1 MIKLTKLDG
10 QPFVLNAELI
20 RYVDERPD
28 TFVTLTSGDRIVV
41 LETMQNVMDAA
52 VDYQRSKHLIPNL

>member
-10 QPFVLNAELI
+10 QPFILNAELI

-41 LETMQNVMDAA
+41 LESMQNVMDAA
-52 VDYQRSKHLIPNL
+52 VDYQRSKHLIPNM